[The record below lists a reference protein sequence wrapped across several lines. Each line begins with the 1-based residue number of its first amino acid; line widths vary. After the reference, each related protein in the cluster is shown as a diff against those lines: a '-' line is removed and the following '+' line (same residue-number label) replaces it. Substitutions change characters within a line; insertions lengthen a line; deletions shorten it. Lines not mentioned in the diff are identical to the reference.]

1 MADCL
6 RAFKQSIEELQR
18 IPHQDEKKEWKVN
31 G

>member
-18 IPHQDEKKEWKVN
+18 VPQQEEKKEWKVN

>member
-18 IPHQDEKKEWKVN
+18 VSQQEEKKEWKVN